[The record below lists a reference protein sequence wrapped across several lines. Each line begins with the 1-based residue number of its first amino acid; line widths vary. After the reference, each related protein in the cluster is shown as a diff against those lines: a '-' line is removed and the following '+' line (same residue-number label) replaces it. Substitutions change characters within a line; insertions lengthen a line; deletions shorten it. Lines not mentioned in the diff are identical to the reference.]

1 MLVGGN
7 LRKGYGHKRAHSKV
21 VAEFGCAV
29 GPIVIRSGDKPQ
41 VGEEGKE
48 LRRSDLALCLKERI
62 QRAADGSQ
70 PTHERPSAKES
81 VADASSMAK
90 SRKEKERRN
99 AAFSS
104 SVGSDMRVSLRV
116 VNVRIRS
123 KC

>member
-1 MLVGGN
+1 MCCRADCDKEPGQASSE
-7 LRKGYGHKRAHSKV
+7 RRRKRAKMIR
-21 VAEFGCAV
+21 FG
-29 GPIVIRSGDKPQ
+29 PLSQRK
-41 VGEEGKE
+41 
-48 LRRSDLALCLKERI
+48 I
-62 QRAADGSQ
+62 QGAADGRQ

-123 KC
+123 RC